1 MVEHGLAI
9 RLLVFI
15 LELFFE
21 IAQLLLQ
28 SLVIL
33 LQLQLVRLELD
44 VLGDHLLDP
53 LLGTLVQ
60 RLVQEM
66 NPYFQIEVLL
76 G

>member
-9 RLLVFI
+9 RLLIFI

-33 LQLQLVRLELD
+33 LQLQFVRLELD

-53 LLGTLVQ
+53 LLRTLVQ